1 MGQRGMSFHERDRV
15 LEQLLDQDVA
25 PVPDFLSADQLA
37 QVNAL

>member
-1 MGQRGMSFHERDRV
+1 MEQRGMSFHERDRA

-25 PVPDFLSADQLA
+25 PVPEFPSADHLA